1 MLVSRVGR
9 GLVLLARLG
18 PQYLAAAWLA
28 RLWRAPA
35 RAWRRRIDATGA
47 RLLSAHIRHHGGLL
61 IKIGQFVASR
71 PDIFPL
77 TYVDACAPLR
87 DQAPARPFATI
98 TAALDDAYEGRTPS
112 HLARIEETPLASA
125 SFGQVHRAWL
135 ADGRLVA
142 VKIQHRDLATTVA
155 ADLWVV
161 RLALRLFALVLKGW
175 PLQQIYEVIERTSR
189 DEQDYL
195 HEGSAADRLRPG
207 LAKHGLRVPEV
218 LWEHTREKVLVMEF
232 AAGTTLAQLDVSAL
246 SLDERRR
253 IADVLIDGFL
263 HMLLDEGFFHADP
276 HAGNLVY
283 DPPTDGRPAT
293 LWLIDFGMT
302 AIITRR
308 ESELYRRFLDHLRR
322 NDTDGMV
329 DVLTDLGW
337 VLPSADRTHLKALAR
352 EVYESLAHLDPQS
365 FKGSRRET
373 ELGAKIL
380 EFLRRMEGIVFPQ
393 HTILLSRS
401 TGLVEGVCMTLVP
414 GKNLLDLIRPRLG
427 RIGSWRTRLRL
438 LREEF
443 TALWRDYR
451 SLPERIEAG
460 FSRRQDFPLAPLLL
474 ALLLIAALQLEPG
487 PARTWAA
494 VASAGGLGWWLLRR
508 GAN

>member
-1 MLVSRVGR
+1 MLASRIAR

-18 PQYLAAAWLA
+18 PQYLAVTWLG
-28 RLWRAPA
+28 RLWRRPA
-35 RAWRRRIDATGA
+35 RAWRRRIDALGA
-47 RLLSAHIRHHGGLL
+47 RLLAAHIRRHGGLL

-77 TYVDACAPLR
+77 SYVDACAPLR
-87 DQAPARPFATI
+87 DQAPARPFT
-98 TAALDDAYEGRTPS
+98 TVGAALDDAYEGRTSS

-135 ADGRLVA
+135 GDGRMVA
-142 VKIQHRDLATTVA
+142 VKVQHRDLAATVA

-207 LAKHGLRVPEV
+207 LAKQGLRVPEV

-232 AAGTTLAQLDVSAL
+232 ATGATLAQIDVNTLAGE
-246 SLDERRR
+246 ERRR

-276 HAGNLVY
+276 HAGNLIY
-283 DPPTDGRPAT
+283 EAPADGRPAT

-302 AIITRR
+302 AAISRR

-352 EVYESLAHLDPQS
+352 EVYESLAHLDPQT

-393 HTILLSRS
+393 HTILLSRA
-401 TGLVEGVCMTLVP
+401 TGLVEGMCMSLVP
-414 GKNLLDLIRPRLG
+414 GRNLLDLIRPRLG

-438 LREEF
+438 LREEL

-460 FSRRQDFPLAPLLL
+460 FARRQEFPLAPILL
-474 ALLLIAALQLEPG
+474 ALLLIAALQLDPG
-487 PARTWAA
+487 AARTWATIA
-494 VASAGGLGWWLLRR
+494 TATGLGWWLLRK
-508 GAN
+508 GAG